1 MEIEGEEGSKIEV
14 GIGSKAVFGRGCGFN
29 TKDRRVSRRHVIF
42 ELDDNQTVSFQVV
55 GKNPICVRSGEENVK
70 IFRRLQKGVVAAGD
84 WFCISSQNPV
94 RFRLKKR
101 IGGRRVQESDSGNW
115 YSERFDLSKIDPVKG
130 LFFSFS
136 FSFSFFEV

>member
-1 MEIEGEEGSKIEV
+1 
-14 GIGSKAVFGRGCGFN
+14 
-29 TKDRRVSRRHVIF
+29 
-42 ELDDNQTVSFQVV
+42 
-55 GKNPICVRSGEENVK
+55 
-70 IFRRLQKGVVAAGD
+70 LQKGAVAAGD

-136 FSFSFFEV
+136 FSFFEV